1 MLGRWCLLSFIDP
14 AIASDYSIKNLI
26 ENPNL
31 SLTTLF
37 DIDTNEKYLW
47 TLVHYIL
54 NREEDYLSSI
64 KDETLRSVYEVSFR
78 CMNDLEKGEN
88 IIDLAK
94 NLQTL
99 HFL

>member
-1 MLGRWCLLSFIDP
+1 M
-14 AIASDYSIKNLI
+14 KNLI

-37 DIDTNEKYLW
+37 DIDTNKKYLW
-47 TLVHYIL
+47 TLVYYIL
-54 NREEDYLSSI
+54 NRDEEYLLSI

-78 CMNDLEKGEN
+78 CMKNIRNCMN

-99 HFL
+99 QYLYNELNI